1 MRQQKGN
8 APGSFA
14 QEYWKKQLNDFTKK
28 KIVRTKFDKNLEHHM
43 AHIRMV
49 DGLKK
54 IDITDILY
62 DGDKMFGH
70 TFTPW

>member
-1 MRQQKGN
+1 
-8 APGSFA
+8 
-14 QEYWKKQLNDFTKK
+14 
-28 KIVRTKFDKNLEHHM
+28 M